1 MEYSDKKIWAHYEE
15 IKFILGLYIVLFFVV
30 PFCIFGFC
38 YLAHSAE
45 IDDGVQ
51 GAINSMLLIGAKWCA
66 VIMPILTV
74 LFIVWFFFYSDKVKC
89 TDTNIEYYRF
99 LFSKESRN
107 VPYSSITKC
116 VFKGEL
122 WHYKNKY
129 VFGRKILIFNKS
141 DVILQLDLYYKLCL
155 LLIDAL
161 GERKAML
168 VGNNETCKTVDNYFK
183 LDFDKLPDSDKLK
196 ILKYYCKSTRTKY
209 KAGEEILNKK

>member
-15 IKFILGLYIVLFFVV
+15 IKFITGLYIVLFFAV
-30 PFCIFGFC
+30 PFCVISFSC
-38 YLAHSAE
+38 LAHSAE
-45 IDDGVQ
+45 IDDGVP
-51 GAINSMLLIGAKWCA
+51 GAVNSAILIGLNWCA
-66 VIMPILTV
+66 IIMPILTV

-116 VFKGEL
+116 VFNDGL
-122 WHYKNKY
+122 WHNKKKY

-141 DVILQLDLYYKLCL
+141 DVILRFDLHYKLCL
-155 LLIDAL
+155 LLINAL

-168 VGNNETCKTVDNYFK
+168 VGNNETCKTVYNYFK
-183 LDFDKLPDSDKLK
+183 IDFDKLQDSEKLK
-196 ILKYYCKSTRTKY
+196 LLKYYCKPTRTKY
-209 KAGEEILNKK
+209 KTGEEILKKR